1 MRWPSRTR
9 DRIAA
14 VAMLCLAAVAADAQR
29 APANQWAGRAAVAG
43 IHVYQSTLSPLYGR
57 MGVECR
63 FTPTCS
69 RYGEVVIQKYGFV
82 RGSWLSLKRVAR
94 CGPWTAKGTVDL
106 P

>member
-1 MRWPSRTR
+1 V
-9 DRIAA
+9 I
-14 VAMLCLAAVAADAQR
+14 AADAQR

-43 IHVYQSTLSPLYGR
+43 IHVYQATLSPLYGR

-69 RYGEVVIQKYGFV
+69 HYGEAVIQKYGFV
-82 RGSWLSLKRVAR
+82 RGGWMSLKRVAR
-94 CGPWTAKGTVDL
+94 CGPWTPKGTVDL